1 VSDREDA
8 RPLSV
13 VHSMGAWL
21 PRTMA
26 WMHVQVTSL
35 PADIRSA
42 VLCDEIVN
50 LDSFPYADL
59 HLSVG
64 PVWARLAARSHRVR
78 LWRRGRDFR
87 QLVRSHGTQLV
98 HSHFGP
104 EGYRNLADAATTGVR
119 HVVSFYGFDV
129 GKLPHVE
136 PVWRDHYQKMF
147 AAVDRVLCEGPHF
160 ADRLAA
166 LGCPP
171 DKLTVQR
178 LGVRLEQ
185 IPFRPRRWQPGTPLR
200 VLVAASFTEKKGI
213 PDALAAAA
221 RIGRTMPVEMTI
233 IGDARGNPENQAEKR
248 RIVEAI
254 VTSGLPV
261 RMLGYQPHPVLHAE
275 AASHHVFLSPSVTA
289 ADGDTEG
296 GAPVTIIEMSAS
308 GMMVVSTTHCDIPGV
323 ILHGVTGLLAPER
336 APEVLADHLR
346 WLVDHP
352 DRWAEL
358 AAAGRR
364 HIEADFDATRQGRH
378 LAGIYREV
386 VAGKTARPG
395 R

>member
-1 VSDREDA
+1 VSDRDDA
-8 RPLSV
+8 GPLSV
-13 VHSMGAWL
+13 VHSVAAWL

-35 PADIRSA
+35 PADVRNA

-50 LDSFPYADL
+50 LDSFPYHDL
-59 HLSVG
+59 HLSIG
-64 PVWARLAARSHRVR
+64 PLWAPLAARSHRVG
-78 LWRRGRDFR
+78 LWRRSRDFQR
-87 QLVRSHGTQLV
+87 VVRSHRAQLV

-104 EGYRNLADAATTGVR
+104 EGYRNLADTAAAGAR

-129 GKLPHVE
+129 GKLPQLDAA
-136 PVWRDHYQKMF
+136 WRDRYHDMF

-160 ADRLAA
+160 ASQLAD

-171 DKLTVQR
+171 EKVTVQR
-178 LGVRLEQ
+178 LGVRLDQ

-200 VLVAASFTEKKGI
+200 VLVAASFTEKKGL
-213 PDALAAAA
+213 PDAVAAAA
-221 RIGRTMPVEMTI
+221 ALGRTMPVEMTV
-233 IGDARGNPENQAEKR
+233 IGDARGTAENQAEKR

-261 RMLGYQPHPVLHAE
+261 RMLGYQPHGVLHAE

-289 ADGDTEG
+289 TDGDTEG

-323 ILHGVTGLLAPER
+323 IQHGVTGLLAPER
-336 APEVLADHLR
+336 APAVLSAHLR
-346 WLVDHP
+346 WFVDHP
-352 DRWAEL
+352 DRWADM

-364 HIEADFDATRQGRH
+364 HIEGNFDAARQGQR
-378 LAGIYREV
+378 LAGIYSAIVSAPR
-386 VAGKTARPG
+386 
-395 R
+395 

>member
-1 VSDREDA
+1 VSDRDA
-8 RPLSV
+8 PRPLSV

-26 WMHVQVTSL
+26 WMHIQITSL

-42 VLCDEIVN
+42 VMCDEIVN
-50 LDSFPYADL
+50 LDSFPFTDL
-59 HLSVG
+59 HCSVG

-78 LWRRGRDFR
+78 LWRRSRDFR
-87 QLVRSHGTQLV
+87 RVVREHQAQLI

-104 EGYRNLADAATTGVR
+104 EGYRNLVDAAAVGVR

-129 GKLPHVE
+129 GKLPHID
-136 PVWRDHYQKMF
+136 PAWRGHYQEMF

-160 ADRLAA
+160 ASRLAD

-171 DKLTVQR
+171 EKLTVQR
-178 LGVRLEQ
+178 LGVRLDE

-221 RIGRTMPVEMTI
+221 RLGRTIPVEVTI
-233 IGDARGNPENQAEKR
+233 VGDARGNAENQAEKR

-254 VTSGLPV
+254 AASGLPV
-261 RMLGYQPHPVLHAE
+261 RMLGFQPHSVLHTE

-289 ADGDTEG
+289 TDGDTEG

-323 ILHGVTGLLAPER
+323 IQHGVTGLLAPER
-336 APEVLADHLR
+336 APDVLADHLR

-352 DRWAEL
+352 DRWADL

-364 HIEADFDATRQGRH
+364 HIEGGFDGARQGQR
-378 LAGIYREV
+378 LADLYRTV
-386 VAGKTARPG
+386 VSERREPAS
-395 R
+395 